1 MIQSLHKAAVVT
13 AIVAGLSSL
22 AMSAQASDIAAGK
35 AKAVAACISC
45 HGADGNKTIDPS
57 YPKLAGQHKDFLVRA
72 LMDYKSGARKNAIMS
87 AQAAQLTKAD
97 MQNISAYFASLPG
110 QIETR
115 K

>member
-1 MIQSLHKAAVVT
+1 MMQSLNKAVVT
-13 AIVAGLSSL
+13 ALFAGLSSITL
-22 AMSAQASDIAAGK
+22 TAQAADIAAGQ
-35 AKAVAACISC
+35 AKAVAVCISC

-87 AQAAQLTKAD
+87 AQASQLTKAD